1 MVDLY
6 KSSEKYKIY
15 CFVLI
20 ITNLNTNILKLVLF
34 TVYFVIV
41 CFFMFYDGFD
51 GIKLSILS
59 SILTWFDINICF
71 TSLTPVLAEISIIY
85 IGAGFVFYF
94 VPSLSGSSSRLKES
108 VSTCSSVM
116 ARLSIPIVEVRVGC
130 LLSPGYV
137 EVSTRPVL
145 CSVS

>member
-1 MVDLY
+1 M
-6 KSSEKYKIY
+6 
-15 CFVLI
+15 LI

-94 VPSLSGSSSRLKES
+94 P
-108 VSTCSSVM
+108 
-116 ARLSIPIVEVRVGC
+116 EVRVD
-130 LLSPGYV
+130 LLCPLLQGEGERLDLLLGDGEV
-137 EVSTRPVL
+137 ECPDGGG
-145 CSVS
+145 